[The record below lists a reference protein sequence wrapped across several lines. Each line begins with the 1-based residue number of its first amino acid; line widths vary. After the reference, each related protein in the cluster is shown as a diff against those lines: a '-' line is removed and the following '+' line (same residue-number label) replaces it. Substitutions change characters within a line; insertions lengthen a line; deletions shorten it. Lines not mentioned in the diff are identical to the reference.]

1 VFHSNPRATANI
13 SGTHLQQSEPFQLM
27 TQLRNEGYKLRKQK
41 ASPVENP
48 VNKELLRCLEW

>member
-41 ASPVENP
+41 ENP
-48 VNKELLRCLEW
+48 VNKGVWSGS